1 MSSALFVTITLNNR
15 VSGDPFT
22 LSEIKV
28 LLEKRN
34 CLYRLHEM
42 NCKISPLG
50 RGALQQMP
58 LKILKHKFGTEVK
71 QFQFFFKRNHYNSR
85 DLPLSRV
92 LDKRQR
98 GANVSIVRY
107 KMQIIFYQKMIIK
120 LCYCQRTKNAAPE
133 L

>member
-42 NCKISPLG
+42 NCKISPVG
-50 RGALQQMP
+50 EEP
-58 LKILKHKFGTEVK
+58 CSKC
-71 QFQFFFKRNHYNSR
+71 
-85 DLPLSRV
+85 P
-92 LDKRQR
+92 
-98 GANVSIVRY
+98 
-107 KMQIIFYQKMIIK
+107 
-120 LCYCQRTKNAAPE
+120 
-133 L
+133 

>member
-42 NCKISPLG
+42 NCKISPPG
-50 RGALQQMP
+50 RGAL
-58 LKILKHKFGTEVK
+58 
-71 QFQFFFKRNHYNSR
+71 
-85 DLPLSRV
+85 
-92 LDKRQR
+92 
-98 GANVSIVRY
+98 
-107 KMQIIFYQKMIIK
+107 
-120 LCYCQRTKNAAPE
+120 
-133 L
+133 